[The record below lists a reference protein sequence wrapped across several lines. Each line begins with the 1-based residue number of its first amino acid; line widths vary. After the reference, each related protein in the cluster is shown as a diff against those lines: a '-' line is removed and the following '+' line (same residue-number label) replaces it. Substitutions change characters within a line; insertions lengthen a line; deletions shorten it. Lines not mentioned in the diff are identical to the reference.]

1 MTYSRLF
8 LSTIK
13 SFLHIKCEIIDTNSL
28 KPLYGLVVLL
38 TEAVFRENKLHDI
51 AHMGIRAA
59 IGVIFILHGTG
70 KFNPGFAGFLTGP
83 LGLPAEMQIPIALAE
98 TIPGILLIIGILS
111 RISSSLLSIIML
123 GAIFY
128 VKGAAS
134 ITGDGGIEFELILLA
149 SNLVIIVA
157 GPGRISVAHAI
168 KKLPRFLH

>member
-38 TEAVFRENKLHDI
+38 TEAVFHENKLHDI

-70 KFNPGFAGFLTGP
+70 KFNPGFVGFLTDI
-83 LGLPAEMQIPIALAE
+83 GLPAEMQIPIALAE

-149 SNLVIIVA
+149 ANLVIIVA

>member
-1 MTYSRLF
+1 MF

-59 IGVIFILHGTG
+59 VGVIFILHGTG
-70 KFNPGFAGFLTGP
+70 KFNPGFVGFLTG

-111 RISSSLLSIIML
+111 RISSSLVSIIML

-134 ITGDGGIEFELILLA
+134 ITGDRGIEFELILLA
-149 SNLVIIVA
+149 SSLVIIVA